1 MPKVRKAILIK
12 KTLTAI
18 RPFGTVIESAFYAF
32 SSTALLFTT
41 IGSKKCSVQ
50 IPTIVDFI
58 QQLVLGFLEGKKCIR
73 EFTSAHSEILFVDN
87 NRQERNIV
95 KLLPLAEI
103 ITVLLYSVL
112 YLKLYRNAKDFNC
125 I

>member
-1 MPKVRKAILIK
+1 M
-12 KTLTAI
+12 
-18 RPFGTVIESAFYAF
+18 
-32 SSTALLFTT
+32 
-41 IGSKKCSVQ
+41 Q

-112 YLKLYRNAKDFNC
+112 YLKLYWNAKDSIVYNSSQINFLLYFTIQNL
-125 I
+125 IFR